1 MSEQKVES
9 GRIAEAAIIAG
20 KIATGAVQG
29 NSIAAAAIS
38 GNHLN
43 PNIVRTN
50 NIVAGS
56 ITGNLISDNAISGN
70 NIVGNSIRGNNIVAG
85 TITGN
90 LIAASAIS
98 SNTLTSNLSISL
110 VRVFESAN
118 VFTTGATG
126 NVIINVLNNTVYF
139 FSSNTTGNVT
149 FDFRANTQN
158 TLDSQ
163 LGLGQSVTSAIL
175 LKQGS
180 IRYRANVYVDGA
192 LQTVWWLGNSAPGFA
207 TAQQESIDLYS
218 FNILKTAA
226 NTYTVL
232 ASNSNFALAQGQI
245 S

>member
-9 GRIAEAAIIAG
+9 GRIAEASIIVG
-20 KIATGAVQG
+20 KIAAGAVIG
-29 NSIAAAAIS
+29 NTIAASSIS

-43 PNIVRTN
+43 PNIVGTNNIVTGSVTGNILAASSISGNHLNPGIVGTN

-56 ITGNLISDNAISGN
+56 
-70 NIVGNSIRGNNIVAG
+70 V
-85 TITGN
+85 TGN
-90 LIAASAIS
+90 LIAESAVG
-98 SNTLTSNLSISL
+98 SNTLTPNLSISL

-149 FDFRANTQN
+149 FNFRANTQN

-163 LGLGQSVTSAIL
+163 LSLGQSVTSAIL
-175 LKQGS
+175 LKQGDT
-180 IRYRANVYVDGA
+180 RYRANVYVDDV

-207 TAQQESIDLYS
+207 TEQQESIDLYS